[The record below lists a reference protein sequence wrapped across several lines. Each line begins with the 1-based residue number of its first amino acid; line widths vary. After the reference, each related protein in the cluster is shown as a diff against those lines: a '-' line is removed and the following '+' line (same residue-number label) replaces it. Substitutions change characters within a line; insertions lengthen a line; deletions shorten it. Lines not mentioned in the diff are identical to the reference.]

1 MYQYWYILII
11 FKEEDQGT
19 DTQAPTDQEAP
30 TPQNEVEPPPAAT
43 QVKNNACYNTCM
55 CIVSLFIYFQESV
68 IPKFCWEE
76 NSSDTYLLL

>member
-1 MYQYWYILII
+1 MYILISTKYMYKYWFILII

-43 QVKNNACYNTCM
+43 QVNNKCM
-55 CIVSLFIYFQESV
+55 L
-68 IPKFCWEE
+68 
-76 NSSDTYLLL
+76 

>member
-43 QVKNNACYNTCM
+43 QVKNKCM
-55 CIVSLFIYFQESV
+55 L
-68 IPKFCWEE
+68 
-76 NSSDTYLLL
+76 